1 MSDVV
6 YRSQVKVERVK
17 GPMRKAWPP
26 GRDEHITFGVHSEIA
41 EHYGFGPNDYPPDT
55 TTIDYLVSAAAG

>member
-6 YRSQVKVERVK
+6 YRSEVRVERVK
-17 GPMRKAWPP
+17 GPMRKAWVP
-26 GRDEHITFGVHSEIA
+26 GRDKHITFGVHSAIA
-41 EHYGFGPNDYPPDT
+41 EHYKTDPGRYPPDT

>member
-6 YRSQVKVERVK
+6 YRSEVRVERVE
-17 GPMRKAWPP
+17 GPMRKAWVP
-26 GRDEHITFGVHSEIA
+26 GRDKHITFGVHSAIA
-41 EHYGFGPNDYPPDT
+41 EHYKTDPGRYPPDT

>member
-6 YRSQVKVERVK
+6 YRSEVRVERVR
-17 GPMRKAWPP
+17 GPIRRAWLP
-26 GRDEHITFGVHSEIA
+26 GLTEPITFGVHSDIA
-41 EHYGFGPNDYPPDT
+41 EHYKTDMDEFEPDA

>member
-6 YRSQVKVERVK
+6 YRSEVRVERVR
-17 GPMRKAWPP
+17 GPVRKAWVP
-26 GRDEHITFGVHSEIA
+26 GRQKPVTFGVHGSIA
-41 EHYGFGPNDYPPDT
+41 EHYGTDLDAFPPDT

>member
-6 YRSQVKVERVK
+6 YRSKVKVERVK
-17 GPMRKAWPP
+17 GPMRKAWVP
-26 GRDEHITFGVHSEIA
+26 GRDDHITIGVHSEIA
-41 EHYGFGPNDYPPDT
+41 EYYGISPEDYPPDT